1 MTNRSKNFQ
10 YFNFQFSSS
19 ILETGLPDFHRMI
32 LTVFTSKLP
41 HKQPKVISTTIHAL
55 IKKLEKEIA
64 NTISTQKIL
73 SKDFEAFT
81 AIVTDSLNKH
91 APLKKAKY
99 LRASHS
105 EI

>member
-1 MTNRSKNFQ
+1 M
-10 YFNFQFSSS
+10 
-19 ILETGLPDFHRMI
+19 
-32 LTVFTSKLP
+32 
-41 HKQPKVISTTIHAL
+41 ISTTIHAL

-91 APLKKAKY
+91 APLKAKY
-99 LRASHS
+99 LRVTFLTPLIRTRGVRNVPGA
-105 EI
+105 